1 MSSHYSGQAGLVAG
15 PKLTE
20 SDQDH
25 LRAIYDAGGARAQI
39 RMGRVAKVVG
49 NSPATV
55 TVAVKR
61 LHARGL
67 VDYERYK
74 GVRLMPEG
82 ERLALEMVR
91 HHRLIERFLVEF
103 LGYDWKDVH
112 EEADRLEHAISEELE
127 RRIAARVSDPT
138 TDPHGEPIP
147 TEALEAVD
155 DEASTLTT
163 TPSGQHVTVARVSDR
178 DRAILDYLT
187 EIGLLPGVSVHVQ
200 ERLPFDGPLEI
211 RIGDRI
217 HHLGRSVSDRVF
229 VLPDDSDAAASGS
242 G

>member
-1 MSSHYSGQAGLVAG
+1 MAETPSHYSGQAELVAA

-25 LRAIYDAGGARAQI
+25 LRAIYDAGGGRAQI
-39 RMGRVAKVVG
+39 AMGRVAEVAG
-49 NSPATV
+49 NSPASV

-67 VDYERYK
+67 VDYKRYK
-74 GVRLMPEG
+74 GVRLPPDG
-82 ERLALEMVR
+82 ERMALEMVR

-103 LGYDWKDVH
+103 LGYDWNDVH

-138 TDPHGEPIP
+138 TDPHGDLIP

-155 DEASTLTT
+155 DEAVSL
-163 TPSGQHVTVARVSDR
+163 SSAAAGQRVAVARVSDR
-178 DRAILDYLT
+178 DRAILAYLA
-187 EIGLLPGVSVHVQ
+187 EIGLVPGVSVLVR

-211 RIGDRI
+211 RIGDQT

-229 VLPDDSDAAASGS
+229 VLPDD
-242 G
+242 

>member
-1 MSSHYSGQAGLVAG
+1 MAA

-39 RMGRVAKVVG
+39 AMGRVAEVVG
-49 NSPATV
+49 NSPASV

-67 VDYERYK
+67 VDYVRYK
-74 GVRLMPEG
+74 GVRLTPDG

-103 LGYDWKDVH
+103 LGYDWNDVH

-138 TDPHGEPIP
+138 TDPHGDPIP

-155 DEASTLTT
+155 DASVTLTT
-163 TPSGQHVTVARVSDR
+163 TAAGQRVTVARVSDR
-178 DRAILDYLT
+178 DREILAYLT
-187 EIGLLPGVSVHVQ
+187 EIGLVPGVQVDVR

-211 RIGDRI
+211 RIGDQI
-217 HHLGRSVSDRVF
+217 HHLGRPVSDRVF
-229 VLPDDSDAAASGS
+229 VLPAE
-242 G
+242 

>member
-1 MSSHYSGQAGLVAG
+1 MAGRQ
-15 PKLTE
+15 LTE
-20 SDQDH
+20 NDQDH
-25 LRAIYDAGGARAQI
+25 LRAIYDAGGAHQQI
-39 RMGRVAKVVG
+39 AMGRVADVVG

-67 VDYERYK
+67 VKYERYQ
-74 GVRLMPEG
+74 GVQLTPVG

-103 LGYDWKDVH
+103 LSYDWNDVH

-138 TDPHGEPIP
+138 KDPHGDPIP
-147 TEALEAVD
+147 SESLEAVND
-155 DEASTLTT
+155 QSRTLTT
-163 TPSGQHVTVARVSDR
+163 IREGDLVTVARVSDR
-178 DRAILDYLT
+178 DREILAYLT
-187 EIGLLPGVSVHVQ
+187 AIGLVPGAQVLVIEQ
-200 ERLPFDGPLEI
+200 LPFDGPLKVK
-211 RIGDRI
+211 IGSTT

-229 VLPDDSDAAASGS
+229 VLPT
-242 G
+242 

>member
-1 MSSHYSGQAGLVAG
+1 MAGR
-15 PKLTE
+15 KLTE

-25 LRAIYDAGGARAQI
+25 LRAIHDAGGTRTQI
-39 RMGRVAKVVG
+39 AMGRVAEVVG

-67 VDYERYK
+67 VAYERYR
-74 GVRLMPEG
+74 GVQLTPEG

-103 LGYDWKDVH
+103 LGYDWNDVH

-127 RRIAARVSDPT
+127 ERIAARVSDPT
-138 TDPHGEPIP
+138 RDPHGDPIP
-147 TEALEAVD
+147 SEALEAVD
-155 DEASTLTT
+155 DQSRTLTT
-163 TPSGQHVTVARVSDR
+163 IREGRRVTVTRVSDR
-178 DRAILDYLT
+178 DRGILAYLT
-187 EIGLLPGVSVHVQ
+187 EIGLVPGAELEVT
-200 ERLPFDGPLEI
+200 ERLPFDGPLKV
-211 RIGDRI
+211 RVGSTT

-229 VLPDDSDAAASGS
+229 VLPE
-242 G
+242 